1 MGGTFKF
8 IRLVGTSK
16 NNYEDAISSA
26 LADAKVSLRGLNW
39 YQVVEQR
46 GAIDGDGKVSEY
58 QIVLDV
64 AFKIERS

>member
-16 NNYEDAISSA
+16 NSYEEAISNA
-26 LADAKVSLRGLNW
+26 LSDARASLRGLNW

-58 QIVLDV
+58 QIVIDV

>member
-8 IRLVGTSK
+8 IRLVGTSEK
-16 NNYEDAISSA
+16 NYEDAIANA
-26 LADAKVSLRGLNW
+26 LSDARASLRGLNW

-46 GAIDGDGKVSEY
+46 GAIDEGGKVSEY

-64 AFKIERS
+64 AFKIDRS